1 MLESASSA
9 NRCKRDS
16 TLEPAEVE
24 QVGPI
29 GRRSEYDPF
38 LMVRLRP
45 MPGLVL
51 SLNGEASLLL
61 SRLAPCCQMGSRLLS
76 GSLVA
81 ERRPAP
87 HGAMWE
93 LERESVIARAGTAAT
108 FASRKLLVAIRA
120 RHLRPMASLAVMEY
134 KGPELVRRF
143 GAKIKNEHPVYA
155 KEPLPE
161 PIEAKL
167 WTLVD
172 IDRQRAAPLDKK

>member
-61 SRLAPCCQMGSRLLS
+61 DLRPVAKWVRAYSAEAWLLS
-76 GSLVA
+76 DG
-81 ERRPAP
+81 RPLT
-87 HGAMWE
+87 G
-93 LERESVIARAGTAAT
+93 
-108 FASRKLLVAIRA
+108 
-120 RHLRPMASLAVMEY
+120 
-134 KGPELVRRF
+134 
-143 GAKIKNEHPVYA
+143 
-155 KEPLPE
+155 
-161 PIEAKL
+161 
-167 WTLVD
+167 
-172 IDRQRAAPLDKK
+172 